1 MKLNQQVIGWAG
13 ILASVGCFAIMP
25 FLAKQAY
32 GAGLSPLDLLMIRFL
47 TASALMELLF
57 CFLPRED
64 AADLPSLGRM
74 SVLGLIYGL
83 VATFML
89 LGLSL
94 LSANLYSAIYYT
106 FPVWVTLLSV
116 LIHGYRPSGRFWLAL
131 GLNLAGLVIVLGAGP
146 LAGHASGI
154 VAAFMAALLLAIF
167 YYLQPRLLVP
177 DHSLLFHI
185 RIMFRVMAVLF
196 LVVWS
201 VQETSPASDP
211 EGWLWGLSMGA
222 LSSFIGI
229 TGLVVGIR
237 FLGSARSAL
246 LSSQEPA
253 WTLGLNALLLGE
265 SMAPFQYL
273 GVAGILAAGLL
284 MALPQGR
291 RLRRWRRMESSGG

>member
-1 MKLNQQVIGWAG
+1 MNLNNQVMGWVG
-13 ILASVGCFAIMP
+13 ILLSVACFAMMP

-57 CFLPRED
+57 YFLPRED
-64 AADLPSLGRM
+64 APDLPSLGRM
-74 SVLGLIYGL
+74 AALGLIYGL
-83 VATFML
+83 VATFLL

-94 LSANLYSAIYYT
+94 LSANLFSVIYYT

-116 LIHGYRPSGRFWLAL
+116 LFQGYRPAGRFWLAL
-131 GLNLAGLVIVLGAGP
+131 GLNLTGLVIVLGSGP
-146 LAGHASGI
+146 LEGNAGGI
-154 VAAFMAALLLAIF
+154 AAAFMAALLIALF
-167 YYLQPRLLVP
+167 YYLQPRLLAP
-177 DHSLLFHI
+177 GHSLLFHI

-201 VQETSPASDP
+201 ARQAPPASDP
-211 EGWLWGLSMGA
+211 EAWLWGLSMGV

-229 TGLVVGIR
+229 TALVTGIR
-237 FLGSARSAL
+237 LLGSARSAL

-273 GVAGILAAGLL
+273 GVAGILAAGVL

-291 RLRRWRRMESSGG
+291 RLRRWRRMERSEE